1 MGRVEVELA
10 GCDGSFRRKLG
21 LVVKARIWLLSEN
34 FVRWLE
40 AGHLVLV
47 KAIKLLFV
55 EEHLQLFALAMAG
68 IVLVKLPRPIR

>member
-1 MGRVEVELA
+1 MSRVQVKLT
-10 GCDGSFRRKLG
+10 GCDGSFCKLG
-21 LVVKARIWLLSEN
+21 LVVKARIWLLSKH

-40 AGHLVLV
+40 ASHLVLV
-47 KAIKLLFV
+47 KAIELLFV